1 MSASDTPSNTASR
14 GALGGAADERGGD
27 LRASVAAWVVPF
39 GLAGR
44 PLPIGELAQDDSSVP
59 TAVRLETD
67 APVDDIQVDLRGGGR
82 VLIQVKSSA
91 VVRKSDSTFAPVL
104 NQ

>member
-1 MSASDTPSNTASR
+1 MSTLDPPSNAASR
-14 GALGGAADERGGD
+14 GALGGAADELGGD
-27 LRASVAAWVVPF
+27 LRASVAAWAVSF

-44 PLPIGELAQDDSSVP
+44 PLPLGELPQDESSVP

-82 VLIQVKSSA
+82 VLIQVKSRSPLA
-91 VVRKSDSTFAPVL
+91 SPI
-104 NQ
+104 